1 MLKLADTSLILINRS
16 PSNVNENDI
25 TPLHTASYSGQVEV
39 YKLIMSN
46 TQDKNPED
54 SDGWTPLHYAAE
66 DGWFELC
73 KLILLQVDD
82 KNPSDNMGKTP
93 RCIAQ
98 DRGHLN
104 IVDLINSHLKNP
116 PSKKLKIEYYI

>member
-1 MLKLADTSLILINRS
+1 
-16 PSNVNENDI
+16 
-25 TPLHTASYSGQVEV
+25 
-39 YKLIMSN
+39 MSN

-54 SDGWTPLHYAAE
+54 RDGWTPLHYAAE

-104 IVDLINSHLKNP
+104 IVDLINSHLKYP